1 MNSSKSPYALPSM
14 GVFEQDFTIGIEEEY
29 QIVDPVTRDLRSH
42 VYAIL
47 EEGRRILG
55 EQVKPEM
62 HQSMVEIGTGV
73 CHNIKEARAD
83 LFRLRKTMSDLA
95 AHQGMKIVAASTHP
109 FANWSDQKIYEDER
123 YHKIVEDMQVLAQS
137 LLIFGMHVHV
147 CIEDRELA
155 IHIMNA
161 ARYFL
166 PHVLALSTSSPFWT
180 GRNTGLK
187 SYRCEL
193 FKKFPRTDIPD
204 YFGSYSEY
212 ENFVKLLI
220 KTKCI
225 DNAKRIWWDMRVHP
239 IYPTLEFRIC
249 DLPTRPDDTIAIAAL
264 FQAITVKLY
273 KLLKLNM
280 GWRLY
285 RRALIQENKW
295 RAIRYGLDGRLI
307 DFGKQIE
314 VPVQDLIRE
323 LIEFVDDV
331 IDELGS
337 RDEINHIYNM
347 LERGTSADQQL
358 RIYRETGDLNKV
370 VDWLIE
376 ETMLGIE

>member
-1 MNSSKSPYALPSM
+1 MNSSSSPYTLPSL
-14 GVFEQDFTIGIEEEY
+14 GKFEQDFTIGIEEEY

-42 VYAIL
+42 VYVLL
-47 EEGRRILG
+47 EEGKRILG

-73 CHNIKEARAD
+73 CANIQEARAD

-95 AHQGMKIVAASTHP
+95 AKQGLKIVAASTHP
-109 FANWSDQKIYEDER
+109 FALWSEQKIFEHER

-166 PHVLALSTSSPFWT
+166 PHVLTLSTSSPFWC
-180 GRNTGLK
+180 GRDTGLK

-204 YFGSYSEY
+204 YFGSYGEY
-212 ENFVKLLI
+212 ENFVKLLV
-220 KTKCI
+220 KTNCI

-239 IYPTLEFRIC
+239 VYPTLEYRIC
-249 DLPTRPDDTIAIAAL
+249 DLPTRPEDTLAIAAL
-264 FQAITVKLY
+264 FQAITAKLY
-273 KLLKLNM
+273 KLIRLNM

-314 VPVQDLIRE
+314 VPARDLIRE

-331 IDELGS
+331 VDELGS
-337 RDEINHIYNM
+337 RQEINHIYDI
-347 LERGTSADQQL
+347 LERGTSTDQQL
-358 RIYRETGDLNKV
+358 RIYRETGDLKSV
-370 VDWLIE
+370 VDFLME
-376 ETMLGIE
+376 ETMRGIE

>member
-1 MNSSKSPYALPSM
+1 M
-14 GVFEQDFTIGIEEEY
+14 GRFEQDFTIGIEEEY

-42 VYAIL
+42 VYSIL
-47 EEGRRILG
+47 EEGKRILG

-62 HQSMVEIGTGV
+62 HQSMIEIGTGV
-73 CHNIKEARAD
+73 CANTKEARAD
-83 LFRLRKTMSDLA
+83 LFRLRKTVSDLA
-95 AHQGMKIVAASTHP
+95 AKQGLKIVAASTHP
-109 FANWSDQKIYEDER
+109 FALWSEQKIFEHER

-147 CIEDRELA
+147 CIEDRETA

-166 PHVLALSTSSPFWT
+166 PHVLTLSTSSPFWT

-204 YFGSYSEY
+204 YFGSYTEY
-212 ENFVKLLI
+212 ENFVNLLI
-220 KTKCI
+220 KTNCI
-225 DNAKRIWWDMRVHP
+225 DNAKRIWWDLRIHP
-239 IYPTLEFRIC
+239 VYPTLEYRIC
-249 DLPTRPDDTIAIAAL
+249 DLPTRPDDTVAIAAL
-264 FQAITVKLY
+264 FQAVTAKLY
-273 KLLKLNM
+273 KLIKLNL
-280 GWRLY
+280 GFRLY

-314 VPVQDLIRE
+314 VPVRDLIHE

-331 IDELGS
+331 VDELGS
-337 RDEINHIYNM
+337 REEINHIHEIM
-347 LERGTSADQQL
+347 ERGTSADQQL
-358 RIYRETGDLNKV
+358 RIYRETGDLTKV

-376 ETMLGIE
+376 ETMRGIE